1 MQEEE
6 RSSFRKIEEIVEK
19 LLIKYEDLKK
29 ERDESLIAL
38 QQEREKAIE
47 LEKKLEIF
55 SLDKEKVKTRID
67 QLLHRLQGIDL

>member
-1 MQEEE
+1 MQEED
-6 RSSFRKIEEIVEK
+6 RISFRKIEEIVEK

>member
-29 ERDESLIAL
+29 ERDESLTAL
-38 QQEREKAIE
+38 QQQREKTIE
-47 LEKKLEIF
+47 LEKKLEMF
-55 SLDKEKVKTRID
+55 SVDKEKVKTRID

>member
-1 MQEEE
+1 MQEED

-67 QLLHRLQGIDL
+67 QLLHRLQGIDF